1 MKRFAIAMCAV
12 VLSCAGVGVSVSAVG
27 CAAPMMSVP
36 RIADA
41 DRAKESPASREA
53 ELLAPQAIA
62 RADEQR
68 ALAKTALKGGDDVA
82 AALFADRAIAAYEH
96 AFVLARLAKAT
107 RDREDAETALAA
119 ASSHAKE
126 LAAERAQ
133 VDAEGEELEKQLA
146 VARDAQPLVAVG
158 AANDGKREGARL
170 VAARA
175 LTMEARLLCGSA
187 RLVSTDD
194 ATTKAIAD
202 VEKEVAAVE
211 AQIEAK
217 PHPAPID
224 AAARVRAKCLD
235 RLTNARRVSHGAT
248 DPDTLLAELS
258 ASGGLDPSRD
268 ERGVVITLRDLFE
281 GASLAAHADEKLAEL
296 GRVAAAHPDMGV
308 QVVVNDATTP
318 TKADEAMDAK
328 HADAVVTALVRGGAT
343 VAHVKSELAGVRA
356 PIVDPGDVARRG
368 RNARVDVVFVTR

>member
-1 MKRFAIAMCAV
+1 MKRFAIATCVV
-12 VLSCAGVGVSVSAVG
+12 VLSCMGAGVGVTG
-27 CAAPMMSVP
+27 CAAPMLSVP
-36 RIADA
+36 HIEDA

-68 ALAKTALKGGDDVA
+68 ALAHKARKDGDDVA
-82 AALFADRAIAAYEH
+82 AVLYADRAIAAYEH
-96 AFVLARLAKAT
+96 AFILARLAKAT
-107 RDREDAETALAA
+107 HEQEDAETALAT

-133 VDAEGEELEKQLA
+133 IDAEGEELEKQLA
-146 VARDAQPLVAVG
+146 VARDAQPLVPVG

-202 VEKEVAAVE
+202 VEKEVAVVE
-211 AQIEAK
+211 AQIESK

-235 RLTNARRVSHGAT
+235 RLTTARRASNGAT

-268 ERGVVITLRDLFE
+268 ERGVVVTLRDLFA

-308 QVVVNDATTP
+308 QVVVNDAAP
-318 TKADEAMDAK
+318 PSKADEAMDAK

-356 PIVDPGDVARRG
+356 PIVDPGDAAHRA